1 MKMTV
6 TRVLAHGEGDPV
18 VVAGG
23 TTIAVDHGSQPQ
35 KIHQYEV
42 WLDGPDG
49 YVRLMLAGEAT
60 AFTEGEEMEVE
71 IS

>member
-1 MKMTV
+1 MKMLV

-18 VVAGG
+18 VVVGG
-23 TTIAVDHGSQPQ
+23 EAMAVDHGSQPQ

-49 YVRLMLAGEAT
+49 FVRLMLADAT
-60 AFTEGEEMEVE
+60 AFVEGATMDVE